1 MVKMESVTAA
11 NDNFPSNPNLPTQ
24 ETPGK
29 VSVIQNHTEQ
39 RAGSGSDSFI
49 YSITGLTFSPLG

>member
-29 VSVIQNHTEQ
+29 VSVFRIIQNREQ
-39 RAGSGSDSFI
+39 GLALIHLFI
-49 YSITGLTFSPLG
+49 LSQD